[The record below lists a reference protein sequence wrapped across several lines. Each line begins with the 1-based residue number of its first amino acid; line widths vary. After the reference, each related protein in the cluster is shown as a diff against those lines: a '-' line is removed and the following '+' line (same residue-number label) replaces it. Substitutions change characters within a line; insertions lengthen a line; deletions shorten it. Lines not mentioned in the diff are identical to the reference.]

1 MSDKKKMNIVVCV
14 KQVPASSEVQI
25 DPVTGVLIRDG
36 NNTKM
41 NPYDLYG
48 LEIALRIKEQNDA
61 VVKTISMGPPPAK
74 AVLEESLWMGCD
86 QSLLISDRKF
96 GGADVVATA
105 YTISQGIRK
114 LGDFDLI
121 ICGKQTTDGDTAQ
134 VGAEMA
140 EYLGIPHVA
149 YVDHVVEVKEH
160 SIVVVATMDKT
171 IETVEIKYP
180 CLITVDKTGVTPRL
194 PSYKR
199 GRELKNQEIPVITF
213 ADVIDQDETHYGL
226 KGSPTQVERMF
237 PPKRNTDKV
246 LLEGSTD
253 QQISQLAE
261 ILKEMKYI

>member
-1 MSDKKKMNIVVCV
+1 MNIVVCI
-14 KQVPASSEVQI
+14 KQVPASSDVKI

-48 LEIALRIKEQNDA
+48 LETALRIKEQNGA
-61 VVKTISMGPPPAK
+61 TVKTISMGPAPAK

-86 QSLLISDRKF
+86 EGLLISDRKF

-114 LGDFDLI
+114 LGDADLI

-140 EYLGIPHVA
+140 EYLQIPHIA
-149 YVDHVVEVKEH
+149 YVEKVLEVKED
-160 SIVVVATMDKT
+160 SIVVRASMDKT
-171 IETVEIKYP
+171 IETFEVKLP
-180 CLITVDKTGVTPRL
+180 CLITIDKGHVTPRL

-199 GRELKNQEIPVITF
+199 GKELKNKEIPVITF

-237 PPKRNTDKV
+237 PPERNTDKV
-246 LLEGSTD
+246 VLSGSIAEQVEQLTD
-253 QQISQLAE
+253 
-261 ILKEMKYI
+261 ILKNKKYI

>member
-1 MSDKKKMNIVVCV
+1 MNIVVCV
-14 KQVPASSEVQI
+14 KQVPASSDVKI

-48 LEIALRIKEQNDA
+48 LETALRIKEKNGA
-61 VVKTISMGPPPAK
+61 KIKTISMGPNPAK

-86 QSLLISDRKF
+86 ESLLISDRKF

-140 EYLGIPHVA
+140 EYLQIPHIA
-149 YVDHVVEVKEH
+149 YVEKVLEVKEK
-160 SIVVVATMDKT
+160 SIIVRASMDKT
-171 IETVEIKYP
+171 VETFEVKLP
-180 CLITVDKTGVTPRL
+180 CLITIDKGHITPRL

-199 GRELKNQEIPVITF
+199 GKELKNVDIPVITF
-213 ADVIDQDETHYGL
+213 ADVLDQDENHYGL
-226 KGSPTQVERMF
+226 KGSPTQVEKMF
-237 PPKRNTDKV
+237 PPKRNTDKIIINGTQ
-246 LLEGSTD
+246 EE
-253 QQISQLAE
+253 QIDTLTK
-261 ILKEMKYI
+261 ILKDKKYI

>member
-1 MSDKKKMNIVVCV
+1 MNIVVCI
-14 KQVPASSEVQI
+14 KQVPASSDVNI

-48 LEIALRIKEQNDA
+48 LETALRIKELNNA
-61 VVKTISMGPPPAK
+61 SVKTITMGPGSAK

-86 QSLLISDRKF
+86 EGLLITDRKF
-96 GGADVVATA
+96 AGADVVATA

-114 LGDFDLI
+114 MGPFDLI

-134 VGAEMA
+134 VGPEMA
-140 EYLGIPHVA
+140 EYLGIPHAA
-149 YVDHVVEVKEH
+149 YVEEVVEVKEH
-160 SIVVVATMDKT
+160 SIVVKASMDKYV
-171 IETVEIKYP
+171 ETVEIEFP
-180 CLITVDKTGVTPRL
+180 CLITVDKGTISPRL

-199 GRELKNQEIPVITF
+199 SKMVKEDALKSITF
-213 ADVIDQDETHYGL
+213 VDIEDQDETHYGL

-246 LLEGSTD
+246 VLEGSNDEKVD
-253 QQISQLAE
+253 QLTN

>member
-1 MSDKKKMNIVVCV
+1 MNIVVCI
-14 KQVPASSEVQI
+14 KQVPASSDVKI

-48 LEIALRIKEQNDA
+48 IETALRIQEQNGA
-61 VVKTISMGPPPAK
+61 VVKTITMGPPPAK
-74 AVLEESLWMGCD
+74 AVLEEAIWMGCD
-86 QSLLISDRKF
+86 ESLLISDRKF

-105 YTISQGIRK
+105 YTISQGVRK

-149 YVDHVVEVKEH
+149 YVEKVLEVKEK
-160 SIVVVATMDKT
+160 SVVVRASMDKT
-171 IETVEIKYP
+171 IETFEVALP
-180 CLITVDKTGVTPRL
+180 CLLTIDKGHVTPRL

-199 GRELKNQEIPVITF
+199 GKEFKDVVIPMITF
-213 ADVIDQDETHYGL
+213 NDVIDQDETHYGL

-237 PPKRNTDKV
+237 PPERNTDKV
-246 LLEGSTD
+246 VLTGSLSEQVDKLT
-253 QQISQLAE
+253 E
-261 ILKEMKYI
+261 ILKNKKYI